1 MPLGSF
7 AAGVTEKRRSQTVTL
22 LSHGHFQADQILL
35 AITGHPPYRVTNA
48 RVPAHGFACLKEIAQ
63 RQTKTRIKIAHRD
76 FEMQQ
81 PHHVT
86 AARACGFHKSVQYQI
101 CPRRRALT
109 ANAMSFPIGCGRPV
123 RRASRFATPSRAC
136 HLAFRQKNGSHFAA
150 AQASPF
156 SYLLP
161 GSSLFLSMSG
171 ARIMR
176 SGKVHV

>member
-7 AAGVTEKRRSQTVTL
+7 TAGVTEKRRSQTVTL

-109 ANAMSFPIGCGRPV
+109 ANAMSFPIGCGPFGGLAGSRRQVVPATSHSGRRTVLISRRPRPHPFLICCQV
-123 RRASRFATPSRAC
+123 LPSSFPCRVHAS
-136 HLAFRQKNGSHFAA
+136 
-150 AQASPF
+150 
-156 SYLLP
+156 
-161 GSSLFLSMSG
+161 
-171 ARIMR
+171 
-176 SGKVHV
+176 